1 MAMAG
6 ASVGIVGAGLAAA
19 TCARA
24 LAAAGV
30 RSTIYEQG
38 RGAGGRL
45 ATRATRGSAVRI
57 NHGAPA
63 FTAGGDEFRRMVGAL
78 QAEGAAEQWNG
89 PGGCRL
95 GVMDGR
101 RRGSR
106 DGLQV
111 VDPPGLR
118 LYRGTPTMSAL
129 GGHLVA
135 AAAPCVARVAEHTG

>member
-45 ATRATRGSAVRI
+45 ATRAVRI

-63 FTAGGDEFRRMVGAL
+63 FTAGGDEFRRMVAAL
-78 QAEGAAEQWNG
+78 QAEGATEQWNG